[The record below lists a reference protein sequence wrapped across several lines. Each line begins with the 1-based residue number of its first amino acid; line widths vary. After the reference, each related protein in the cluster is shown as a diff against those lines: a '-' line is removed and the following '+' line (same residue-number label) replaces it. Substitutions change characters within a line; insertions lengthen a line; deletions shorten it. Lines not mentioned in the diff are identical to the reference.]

1 MCPCVIKFNSVK
13 EFTLGF
19 RSVDVAAKAIKYCE
33 ESFDG
38 SISYCS
44 DELRNT
50 WISSRIMAMVIDGN
64 PLSIMSSSSSLS
76 IVTPTITS
84 L

>member
-1 MCPCVIKFNSVK
+1 MIKFSSVK
-13 EFTLGF
+13 EFTLGL
-19 RSVDVAAKAIKYCE
+19 RSVDVAAIAIKYCE

-38 SISYCS
+38 SFSYCS
-44 DELRNT
+44 IELRNT
-50 WISSRIMAMVIDGN
+50 WISSRKMPMVIDGN
-64 PLSIMSSSSSLS
+64 PLSIMSSSSLLS